1 MAADEIS
8 EAFLRVVFRYVVYFF
23 VEILWELI
31 CYYIGFSVVRLVTLG
46 KYPQDQ
52 PTMAQEIIAS
62 TVGFLL
68 LLFGMMW
75 LIGFLALRNA

>member
-1 MAADEIS
+1 MAADEIG

-31 CYYIGFSVVRLVTLG
+31 CYYIGFPVVRLVTLG